1 MSLFAEQSPKQTPD
15 SGLAD
20 SSENLEIKIQSKF
33 PSSKPEFLQ
42 TCHFLCL
49 SGASN
54 GSFHNAP
61 SISPSA
67 GLLKKQET
75 SHHFKGIANP
85 TEIPVVTVRYY
96 SEQNRVPSHFQ
107 SYLHERDLRKSDRTA
122 RETQPSQSWDHRL
135 PLFLSSFAV
144 WQLKLTKSLCLF

>member
-15 SGLAD
+15 SGLVD

-33 PSSKPEFLQ
+33 PSSKPKFLQ

-49 SGASN
+49 CGASN

-61 SISPSA
+61 SISLSA

-85 TEIPVVTVRYY
+85 TEIPVVLA
-96 SEQNRVPSHFQ
+96 P
-107 SYLHERDLRKSDRTA
+107 
-122 RETQPSQSWDHRL
+122 
-135 PLFLSSFAV
+135 
-144 WQLKLTKSLCLF
+144 